1 MNKNLITEYNG
12 KTLYFLGK
20 DDDDVYYYLESISF
34 DCGWYYGLNYIEG
47 FTNNKINDRYHYIH
61 THFMADEYDYN
72 WLFSLKNEHLSE
84 KDKWK
89 VCELCKTMKKFREFA
104 DMNYLGGSHITEI
117 AEEQELVK
125 NKELYKYANE
135 TIEKLW
141 KMVVEIF
148 ENSYKEKQ

>member
-1 MNKNLITEYNG
+1 MNNKLIKEYNE
-12 KTLYFLGK
+12 KNLYFLGK
-20 DDDDVYYYLESISF
+20 DEENIYYYLESISF

-47 FTNNKINDRYHYIH
+47 FMNDKVNDSSWNIH
-61 THFMADEYDYN
+61 THFMTDEYDDD

-117 AEEQELVK
+117 AEEQKLIK
-125 NKELYKYANE
+125 NEELYKYANQ

-148 ENSYKEKQ
+148 ETSYKEK

>member
-1 MNKNLITEYNG
+1 MNKNLITEYCG

-20 DDDDVYYYLESISF
+20 DEDNVYYYLESISF

-47 FTNNKINDRYHYIH
+47 FTNNKINNSHHHIH
-61 THFMADEYDYN
+61 THFMTNGNNYD

-84 KDKWK
+84 KDKWNL
-89 VCELCKTMKKFREFA
+89 CELCNTMKKFREFA

-117 AEEQELVK
+117 TEEQKLVK
-125 NKELYKYANE
+125 NEELYKYSNQ

-148 ENSYKEKQ
+148 ETSYKEK